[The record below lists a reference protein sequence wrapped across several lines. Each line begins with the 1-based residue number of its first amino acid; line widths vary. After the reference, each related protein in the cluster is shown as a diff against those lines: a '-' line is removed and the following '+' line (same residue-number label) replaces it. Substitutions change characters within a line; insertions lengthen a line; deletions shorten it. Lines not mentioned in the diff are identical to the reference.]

1 MPRRLQDFSSGGRAS
16 YHDDLL
22 GMRSWS
28 YIAVVAAIVA
38 MLVFAGGV
46 YAYDSARAER
56 VADGVTVAGIAL
68 GGLDRAAARA
78 KLEREL
84 LEPLSRPVV
93 ARHKQRKF
101 RLTSED
107 ARLRVDL
114 DASVDAAI
122 RASRDGNPL
131 TRTVR
136 DVTGGEVDEDVEVR
150 VDYSRKSV
158 DRLVRRVRDALDRD
172 AVDASIDLANGS
184 LDPVPE
190 RDGRRVKSKR
200 LERDVVSRLSNPVG
214 KRSVRIR
221 TAVVEPEVRRKDL
234 ASKYPTVIRVD
245 RGSFMLTLYKNLK
258 VAKTYS
264 IAVGKAGSDT
274 PAGLYNIQ
282 NKAVNPSWHVPNSDW
297 AGELA
302 GRVIPPGPEN
312 PIKSRWMG
320 IYDGAGIHGT
330 DADYS
335 IGSAASQGCIRMRI
349 PDVIDLYERV
359 ETGDPVYIA

>member
-1 MPRRLQDFSSGGRAS
+1 
-16 YHDDLL
+16 
-22 GMRSWS
+22 
-28 YIAVVAAIVA
+28 
-38 MLVFAGGV
+38 
-46 YAYDSARAER
+46 
-56 VADGVTVAGIAL
+56 
-68 GGLDRAAARA
+68 
-78 KLEREL
+78 
-84 LEPLSRPVV
+84 
-93 ARHKQRKF
+93 
-101 RLTSED
+101 
-107 ARLRVDL
+107 
-114 DASVDAAI
+114 
-122 RASRDGNPL
+122 
-131 TRTVR
+131 
-136 DVTGGEVDEDVEVR
+136 VEVR

-200 LERDVVSRLSNPVG
+200 LERGVVSRLSNPVG